1 MYFFIFFFYLKIS
14 HIYHPNP
21 CMEFAQ
27 RNMCQYNS
35 TPEQISSTIFTS
47 HYHSLT
53 LTQTVDK
60 HNAVAKYF
68 QALAQLNPWR
78 DETNS
83 LINHFDFRV
92 FMFQEMVS
100 GDSIMITARVFNY
113 SISYLC
119 SRLSLIISWF

>member
-1 MYFFIFFFYLKIS
+1 
-14 HIYHPNP
+14 
-21 CMEFAQ
+21 MEFAQ

-83 LINHFDFRV
+83 LINHIDFRV

-100 GDSIMITARVFNY
+100 GDSIMITARVQLINLD
-113 SISYLC
+113 IVRL
-119 SRLSLIISWF
+119 RLSH